1 MITKKNDITALCDN
15 ISVNSENGHLMFAG
29 RDTVDLAK
37 RYGTPLYLI
46 DEDHIRKMCRIY
58 LDAMKEAF
66 DEYSKPLF
74 ASKALCFKKIYGI
87 VNSEGLGA
95 DVASVGE
102 LFTAIRADFPP
113 ENIVFHGNNKT
124 DDDIEFAIGQRVGC
138 FVCDNREE
146 LEAIN
151 ECAKR
156 HGIKQRIMLRITPG
170 IDPHTHAKINTGR
183 IDSKFGA
190 PIETYQAEE
199 LTQCALSLEHINLQG
214 FHCHIGSQIFD
225 FEPFADAAK
234 IMLSYI
240 ADIKE
245 KFGYVTKYLNL
256 GGGMGVRYTNND
268 PEIDYR
274 ANILKIGE
282 IVKKE
287 CSSLGIKQPH
297 IFMEPGRSIVAAS
310 GMTLYRVGAIKIISG
325 FRNYVSI
332 DGGMADNPRYTL
344 YSSPYTVALA
354 NKMNE
359 LSNFNCTIAG
369 RCCESGDL
377 IQENVN
383 IPHPVRGDY
392 LAVATTGAY
401 NYSMAS
407 NYNRLTRPPVVM
419 LSEKKEYVAVARET
433 LADLISNDK

>member
-1 MITKKNDITALCDN
+1 MITKNNDITTLCEN
-15 ISVNSENGHLMFAG
+15 ISVNHATGHLMFAG
-29 RDTVDLAK
+29 RDTVELAK

-46 DEDHIRKMCRIY
+46 DEDYVRAMCKVY
-58 LDAMKEAF
+58 ADSMKEAF

-74 ASKALCFKKIYGI
+74 ASKALCFKQIYNI
-87 VNSEGLGA
+87 VDSEGLGA

-102 LFTAIRADFPP
+102 LFTALRADFPP
-113 ENIVFHGNNKT
+113 ENIMFHGNNKT
-124 DDDIEFAIGQRVGC
+124 DDDIEFAIGQKVGC

-190 PIETYQAEE
+190 PIETHQAEE
-199 LTQCALSLEHINLQG
+199 LTHYALNLEHINLQG

-234 IMLSYI
+234 IMLGFI
-240 ADIKE
+240 ADIKD
-245 KFGYVTKYLNL
+245 KFGYSAKYLNL
-256 GGGMGVRYTNND
+256 GGGMGVRYTTND
-268 PEIDYR
+268 PIIDYK

-282 IVKKE
+282 IVKQE
-287 CSSLGIKQPH
+287 CRSLGIKQPH
-297 IFMEPGRSIVAAS
+297 IFMEPGRSIVAAA
-310 GMTLYRVGAIKIISG
+310 GMTLYRVGATKIIEG

-354 NKMNE
+354 NRMNDAPT
-359 LSNFNCTIAG
+359 FNCTVAG

-377 IQENVN
+377 IQENVD
-383 IPHPVRGDY
+383 IPHPVRGDF

-407 NYNRLTRPPVVM
+407 NYNRLPKPPVVV
-419 LSEKKEYVAVARET
+419 LSDKREYVAVARET

>member
-1 MITKKNDITALCDN
+1 MITKNEGITSICHNITINDVT
-15 ISVNSENGHLMFAG
+15 GHLMFAG
-29 RDTVDLAK
+29 RDTIELAK

-46 DEDHIRKMCRIY
+46 DEDYVRSMCRTY
-58 LDAMKEAF
+58 ADAMKEAF
-66 DEYSKPLF
+66 GEYSKPLF
-74 ASKALCFKKIYGI
+74 ASKALCFKKIYNI
-87 VNSEGLGA
+87 VDSEGLGA

-102 LFTAIRADFPP
+102 LFTALRADFPP
-113 ENIVFHGNNKT
+113 ENILFHGNNKT
-124 DDDIEFAIGQRVGC
+124 DDDIEFAVSHNVGC

-151 ECAKR
+151 LCAKK
-156 HGIKQRIMLRITPG
+156 HGIKQRILLRITPG

-190 PIETYQAEE
+190 PIETHQAEE
-199 LTQCALSLEHINLQG
+199 LTHYALNLEHINLQG

-234 IMLSYI
+234 IMLEFI

-245 KFGYVTKYLNL
+245 KYGYCAKYLNL
-256 GGGMGVRYTNND
+256 GGGMGVRYTPND

-274 ANILKIGE
+274 ANILKIGS
-282 IVKKE
+282 IVKEE
-287 CSSLGIKQPH
+287 CKKLGIKQPN
-297 IFMEPGRSIVAAS
+297 IFMEPGRSIVAAA
-310 GMTLYRVGAIKIISG
+310 GMTLYKVGAIKIIEG

-344 YSSPYTVALA
+344 YSSPYSVALA

-359 LSNFNCTIAG
+359 RAAFNCTVAG

-383 IPHPVRGDY
+383 IPHPVRGYY

-419 LSEKKEYVAVARET
+419 LSGKKEYVAVARESLT
-433 LADLISNDK
+433 DLISNDK

>member
-1 MITKKNDITALCDN
+1 MITKNNDITTLCDN
-15 ISVNSENGHLMFAG
+15 ISVNHATGHLTFAG
-29 RDTVDLAK
+29 RDTVELAK

-46 DEDHIRKMCRIY
+46 DEDHIRTMCKVY
-58 LDAMKEAF
+58 VDSMKEAF

-74 ASKALCFKKIYGI
+74 ASKALCFKKIYNI
-87 VNSEGLGA
+87 VESEGVGA

-102 LFTAIRADFPP
+102 LFTAIRAGFSP
-113 ENIVFHGNNKT
+113 ENIIFHGNNKT
-124 DDDIEFAIGQRVGC
+124 DDDIEFAIGQKVGC

-146 LEAIN
+146 LESIN
-151 ECAKR
+151 KCAKD

-190 PIETYQAEE
+190 PIETHQAEE
-199 LTQCALSLEHINLQG
+199 LTHYALSLENINLLG

-234 IMLSYI
+234 IMLGFI
-240 ADIKE
+240 ADIND
-245 KFGYVTKYLNL
+245 KFGYSAKYLNL
-256 GGGMGVRYTNND
+256 GGGMGVRYTSGD
-268 PEIDYR
+268 PVIDYR

-282 IVKKE
+282 IVKQE
-287 CSSLGIKQPH
+287 CKTLGIKQPH
-297 IFMEPGRSIVAAS
+297 IFMEPGRSIVAAA
-310 GMTLYRVGAIKIISG
+310 GMTLYKVGATKIIEG

-354 NKMNE
+354 NRMNDAPT
-359 LSNFNCTIAG
+359 FNCTVAG

-377 IQENVN
+377 IQENVD

-392 LAVATTGAY
+392 LAVVTTGAY

-407 NYNRLTRPPVVM
+407 NYNRLCRPPVVV
-419 LSEKKEYVAVARET
+419 LSEKREYVAVARET